1 MDGSPRRRH
10 LRDQRLRLT
19 ACIAAVSF
27 AVLGGV
33 VALLS
38 VRAAAD
44 TRAEFER
51 QGRLRVG
58 QLAACAGDP
67 LAAQDRA
74 RLQSLLSEFAWSDD
88 VLEASIV
95 DASGRVVA
103 STEPNREGRAAPGI
117 YRHGEAGGVAVH
129 PAPGSQ
135 AGENAVLF
143 VAAIS
148 SSSAA
153 STATGSAAVRVSSPP
168 RATAPPHLL
177 FQVGTLLIV
186 QCLVAGF
193 VYWLLGPPL
202 RSIAAVGGALTA
214 IRHGEL
220 DTRLDPDRLGLF
232 ARLGVMINQ
241 LAATYEQI
249 ARRVIG
255 TTDRLHAVTARLSEA
270 SSEMQGGSERH
281 ARAIEE
287 SLAQLGQIDVSVT
300 GIAEEVGTLSR
311 STKEASGAVL
321 QMGGSIDEVAHS
333 MDALNRAV
341 ESSSSS
347 SQEMGAA
354 IQQVAESADEVQ
366 RMAEETAASMTQMDR
381 AIQQVSEH
389 TRQASEL
396 TQQVSSS
403 AEDGSQAVVA
413 TIEGIEEIRTVT
425 LDAKTVLARLA
436 ERITE
441 IGEIVDVIG
450 AINDE
455 ANLLSL
461 NAAIIAAQAGEQG
474 KAFAVVANHVKTLA
488 QRTASSTKEIE
499 GLIHAVQTESTNATT
514 AMEAGI
520 RSVETG
526 FARSR
531 RAGEVLETIRT
542 SASDANVRVTAI
554 ARAASEQERNSRYV
568 AEAANRTSSMVMQIS
583 SAMSGQSNASRHV
596 LETCEGAIG
605 VYRQVHRSMEDQRG
619 AAHFLTERIAEI
631 GETLDGI
638 RERLADHVRTTS
650 SMTGTVEQILGE
662 ARDGGAR
669 VSCLVESLDEL
680 RRDADAL
687 GEVIA
692 QLRRSDPASS
702 AERA

>member
-347 SQEMGAA
+347 GDGGGHPTGGRERGRGAA
-354 IQQVAESADEVQ
+354 NGGG
-366 RMAEETAASMTQMDR
+366 DR
-381 AIQQVSEH
+381 
-389 TRQASEL
+389 RL
-396 TQQVSSS
+396 DDP
-403 AEDGSQAVVA
+403 DGPSHP
-413 TIEGIEEIRTVT
+413 
-425 LDAKTVLARLA
+425 
-436 ERITE
+436 
-441 IGEIVDVIG
+441 
-450 AINDE
+450 
-455 ANLLSL
+455 
-461 NAAIIAAQAGEQG
+461 AGERAHAPG
-474 KAFAVVANHVKTLA
+474 VRAHPAGEF
-488 QRTASSTKEIE
+488 QRGGRIA
-499 GLIHAVQTESTNATT
+499 
-514 AMEAGI
+514 
-520 RSVETG
+520 
-526 FARSR
+526 SR
-531 RAGEVLETIRT
+531 RRHHRGNRGD
-542 SASDANVRVTAI
+542 SHGDARCEDR
-554 ARAASEQERNSRYV
+554 ARAA
-568 AEAANRTSSMVMQIS
+568 
-583 SAMSGQSNASRHV
+583 
-596 LETCEGAIG
+596 
-605 VYRQVHRSMEDQRG
+605 
-619 AAHFLTERIAEI
+619 
-631 GETLDGI
+631 
-638 RERLADHVRTTS
+638 
-650 SMTGTVEQILGE
+650 
-662 ARDGGAR
+662 GGAHHGDR
-669 VSCLVESLDEL
+669 
-680 RRDADAL
+680 
-687 GEVIA
+687 
-692 QLRRSDPASS
+692 
-702 AERA
+702 